1 MTSAGK
7 KRSTGER
14 VLEGRHVIGLFML
27 MLLFSGVFFTLGY
40 VMGRGQFDGRV
51 SAASNGAAHAVKPR
65 DDSADVAIEHKDDSG
80 PKLTAG
86 SGPAAA
92 PGAAEVPAPA
102 SSEWEFY
109 DAGKSGKA
117 NDRLRPAASAPRTVA
132 VSAAVRPAVR
142 PRAAAPVVTS
152 KSARRAPKIPAGA
165 YVLQVAALTKESDA
179 MDLAAHLQKKR
190 FPAFVQSPG
199 ADKFYRVQVGPYADQ
214 KGMTG
219 ARKGLENAGFK
230 AIVKH

>member
-1 MTSAGK
+1 
-7 KRSTGER
+7 
-14 VLEGRHVIGLFML
+14 ML

-40 VMGRGQFDGRV
+40 VMGRGQFDGQV
-51 SAASNGAAHAVKPR
+51 IAASNGAAHAVKPR
-65 DDSADVAIEHKDDSG
+65 DDSADLAIEHKDDSG
-80 PKLTAG
+80 VKLTAG
-86 SGPAAA
+86 AAVA
-92 PGAAEVPAPA
+92 PSAAAEVPAPA

-132 VSAAVRPAVR
+132 VSAAMRPAVQ
-142 PRAAAPVVTS
+142 PRAVVKAPAVTS
-152 KSARRAPKIPAGA
+152 KSARHAAPRIPAGA
-165 YVLQVAALTKESDA
+165 YVLQVAALTKEADA

-190 FPAFVQSPG
+190 FPAFVQSPA

-214 KGMTG
+214 KSVTG